1 MNTDIKIEFEFYFTF
16 DGLIIEHSTDCKI
29 IWDTY
34 IKYYN
39 KYGSNHEYYLYT
51 VNKHD
56 LKDFIKNKRVILII
70 TLLIF
75 TEYVTQ

>member
-16 DGLIIEHSTDCKI
+16 DGLIIIHSKYYKMVVDE
-29 IWDTY
+29 Y

-39 KYGSNHEYYLYT
+39 KYGANHDYYLYT

-56 LKDFIKNKRVILII
+56 LKDFIKIK
-70 TLLIF
+70 
-75 TEYVTQ
+75 E

>member
-1 MNTDIKIEFEFYFTF
+1 MNTDIKIELEFYLTF
-16 DGLIIEHSTDCKI
+16 DDLIITHSTDYKI

-39 KYGSNHEYYLYT
+39 KYGSKHEYYLYV

-56 LKDFIKNKRVILII
+56 LKDFIKIK
-70 TLLIF
+70 
-75 TEYVTQ
+75 E

>member
-1 MNTDIKIEFEFYFTF
+1 MDKDIKIELEFYFAF
-16 DGLIIEHSTDCKI
+16 DGLIISHSTDYKI

-39 KYGSNHEYYLYT
+39 KYGPKHEYYLYT

-56 LKDFIKNKRVILII
+56 LKDFIKIK
-70 TLLIF
+70 
-75 TEYVTQ
+75 EW

>member
-16 DGLIIEHSTDCKI
+16 DGLIIVHSTDYKI
-29 IWDTY
+29 IFDTY

-39 KYGSNHEYYLYT
+39 KHGLNHEYYLYT

-56 LKDFIKNKRVILII
+56 LKDFIKIK
-70 TLLIF
+70 
-75 TEYVTQ
+75 E